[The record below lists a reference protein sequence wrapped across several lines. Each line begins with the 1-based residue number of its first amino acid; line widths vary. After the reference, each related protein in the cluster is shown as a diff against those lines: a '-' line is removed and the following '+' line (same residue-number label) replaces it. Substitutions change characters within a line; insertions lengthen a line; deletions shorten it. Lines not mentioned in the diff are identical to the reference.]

1 MVTRARDTDAEMFE
15 RFSRRSNME
24 FAYNAFRMVNG
35 HAPEVEA
42 HDTRYWDFVRNS
54 PAATAVRSVGAAFN
68 SVTWVIQ
75 TRGTTHTQTARA
87 VPTADVQVWKR
98 SVTSMGMTTP
108 TSWRRAN
115 EV

>member
-1 MVTRARDTDAEMFE
+1 MVTRARDTDAEMFG

-68 SVTWVIQ
+68 SVTWVYSNAWDYAYAD
-75 TRGTTHTQTARA
+75 GASRA
-87 VPTADVQVWKR
+87 DC
-98 SVTSMGMTTP
+98 
-108 TSWRRAN
+108 RRAGM
-115 EV
+115 EAFCDFYGYDYPDFMEARE